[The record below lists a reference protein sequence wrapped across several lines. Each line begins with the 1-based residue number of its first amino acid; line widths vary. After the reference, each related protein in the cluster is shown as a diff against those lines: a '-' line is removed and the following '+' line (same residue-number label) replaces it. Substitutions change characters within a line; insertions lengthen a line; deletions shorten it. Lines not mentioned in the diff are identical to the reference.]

1 MGTKASHP
9 MVTRVRAGPRRLLS
23 LQSDL
28 VPAEPTSFFFFFFSK
43 ALKDPRWPA
52 AMAEEFFA
60 LIANHTWDFY
70 HMIHLKIELL
80 VNGFIR

>member
-9 MVTRVRAGPRRLLS
+9 MVTRVRAGVRKPRRLLS

-28 VPAEPTSFFFFFFSK
+28 VPAEPTSFSK